1 LSIESARLGYNQQ
14 KPHDFLNPAAFW
26 WGTSR

>member
-1 LSIESARLGYNQQ
+1 LITSLSIESARLGYNQQ

-26 WGTSR
+26 